1 MTPHPAPPGPFRSF
15 VAWIGSGVIYA
26 LIRAFGRVV
35 RDVDAP
41 WLTGPVGGDYIGDT
55 PYEEQARR
63 EGLTLQ
69 RRADAGGLLEDF
81 AALRGVQFDPS
92 RIDPRIRRF
101 YEHTTAYRMDLWA
114 RTRFPANLALWL
126 LVTTISRKVNQLNF
140 PLDVLETAQGL
151 DSEIALLRE
160 PSGRVRYAGWY
171 RRLAATGRSVYTGFY
186 MVQAIPH
193 TGQPCV
199 KVVFP
204 MPNGNA
210 TVILRPEAG
219 EGGELILT
227 SSGTTF
233 GDVGFYRLQRI
244 DDSRLRAW
252 RIHTLRERF
261 RVYVDADGTVRC
273 DHTVRFLGMPVLQ
286 LHYRMDHRL
295 QDSGIVP
302 R

>member
-1 MTPHPAPPGPFRSF
+1 MPPNPAPPGPIRSF

-26 LIRAFGRVV
+26 LIRVFGRVV
-35 RDVDAP
+35 RDADVP

-55 PYEEQARR
+55 PYEELARR
-63 EGLTLQ
+63 EGLTLE
-69 RRADAGGLLEDF
+69 RDAEAGGLFEDF
-81 AALRGVQFDPS
+81 GALRGDHCDPD
-92 RIDPRIRRF
+92 RVDPRIRHF

-114 RTRFPANLALWL
+114 RTWFPANVALWL
-126 LVTTISRKVNQLNF
+126 LVATISRKVNQLNF
-140 PLDVLETAQGL
+140 PLDVLETAKGL

-171 RRLAATGRSVYTGFY
+171 RRLASTGRSVYTGFY
-186 MVQAIPH
+186 MVQVTPH

-210 TVILRPEAG
+210 TVILRPEVGASG
-219 EGGELILT
+219 DLILT
-227 SSGTTF
+227 SSGAKF

-244 DDSRLRAW
+244 DGERLRAW

-261 RVYVDADGTVRC
+261 RVYVDGDGTVRC
-273 DHTVRFLGMPVLQ
+273 DHTVRFLGLPVLQ
-286 LHYRMDHRL
+286 LHYRMDLRPTNP
-295 QDSGIVP
+295 DTV
-302 R
+302 RR